1 MSRELTWLG
10 SVVSLQKKITQRN
23 GDLKSQLIRA
33 ERRKQK
39 RAVLLVMPLV
49 AFICLTFAFPI
60 IEMLYRSVDNKA
72 VPNAFPQTVVAIK
85 GWDFNGLP
93 DPQTQHIFA
102 SELLER
108 YQDKTLPKLA
118 NRLNIE
124 VSGMRSL
131 LMKTGRKLAKLDN
144 VAGANASLTDG
155 TKSIDLSSL
164 DKRWGKPKYW
174 AAIKNLSGAY
184 TLSYYLA
191 ALDMRFDEQGNIA
204 QQPDTRQVYV
214 DLFLKTFGMSLA
226 ITVICLAMAYPV
238 AYLLANLPDKQAN
251 LLLIVVLLPFWT
263 SLLVRTTSWIV
274 LLQNQGIVNDLILWL
289 GLSAERI
296 QMMHNTFGTIVAM
309 VHILLPFMILPIYS
323 VMKGISPTYFRAARS
338 LGATPSMAFIKVYM
352 PLTLPG
358 IGAGALLTFI
368 LSIGF
373 YITPALV
380 GGRSG
385 QMISNMIA
393 YHMQT
398 SLNWGMAAALGGLL
412 LAVVLGLFYVFN
424 RVVGIN
430 NIKVGG

>member
-1 MSRELTWLG
+1 MSRELTEL
-10 SVVSLQKKITQRN
+10 SSLSTLQKKLAKPK
-23 GDLKSQLIRA
+23 GDLKSRLQRA
-33 ERRKQK
+33 ERQKQI
-39 RAVLLVMPLV
+39 RSILLILPLV
-49 AFICLTFAFPI
+49 CFICITFAFPI
-60 IEMLYRSVDNKA
+60 VEMLYRSVDNHA
-72 VPNAFPQTVVAIK
+72 VPKGFPNTAQAMEQWDYQQLPSLAIQQQ
-85 GWDFNGLP
+85 FMV
-93 DPQTQHIFA
+93 
-102 SELLER
+102 ELRDR
-108 YQDKTLPKLA
+108 YKDKTLPKLA

-131 LMKTGRKLAKLDN
+131 MMKTGRKLGKLEQLPTS
-144 VAGANASLTDG
+144 VEQIQ
-155 TKSIDLSSL
+155 KL
-164 DKRWGKPKYW
+164 DKRWAKPQYW
-174 AAIKNLSGAY
+174 AAVKTLSSPY

-191 ALDMRFDEQGNIA
+191 ALDMRYDEQGNIS
-204 QQPDTRQVYV
+204 QQPETRQVYV
-214 DLFLKTFGMSLA
+214 DLFSKTFAMSLA
-226 ITVICLAMAYPV
+226 ITLICLVMAYPV

-274 LLQNQGIVNDLILWL
+274 LLQNQGVINDLLIWS
-289 GLSAERI
+289 GVTTERLA
-296 QMMHNTFGTIVAM
+296 MVHNTFGTIIAM
-309 VHILLPFMILPIYS
+309 VHILLPFMILPLYS
-323 VMKGISPTYFRAARS
+323 VMKGISPSYFRAARS
-338 LGATPSMAFIKVYM
+338 LGATPSVAFIKVYM

-412 LAVVLGLFYVFN
+412 LAVVLALFYLFN

>member
-1 MSRELTWLG
+1 MSRELTGLN
-10 SVVSLQKKITQRN
+10 SVLSLQRKLVRTDQS
-23 GDLKSQLIRA
+23 LKAQLKRA
-33 ERRKQK
+33 ERQKQI
-39 RAVLLVMPLV
+39 RSILLILPLV
-49 AFICLTFAFPI
+49 CFICITFAFPI
-60 IEMLYRSVDNKA
+60 AEMLYRSVDNNALPK
-72 VPNAFPQTVVAIK
+72 AFPHSSSAIK
-85 GWDFNGLP
+85 EWDYQGLP
-93 DPQTQHIFA
+93 SLSIQQTFMG
-102 SELLER
+102 ELKQR

-118 NRLNIE
+118 NRMNIE

-131 LMKTGRKLAKLDN
+131 LMKTGRKLAKLE
-144 VAGANASLTDG
+144 SLPENLEEI
-155 TKSIDLSSL
+155 KKL
-164 DKRWGKPKYW
+164 DKRWSKPQYW
-174 AAIKNLSGAY
+174 AALKNLSSPY

-191 ALDMRFDEQGNIA
+191 ALDLRYDAKGEVSA
-204 QQPDTRQVYV
+204 QPETRQVYV
-214 DLFLKTFGMSLA
+214 DLFTKTLGMSLV
-226 ITVICLAMAYPV
+226 ITVICLVMAYPV

-274 LLQNQGIVNDLILWL
+274 LLQNQGVVNDLLLWL
-289 GLSAERI
+289 GITSERLA
-296 QMMHNTFGTIVAM
+296 MMHNTFGTIVAM
-309 VHILLPFMILPIYS
+309 VHILLPFMILPLYS
-323 VMKGISPTYFRAARS
+323 VMKGISPSYFRAARS
-338 LGATPSMAFIKVYM
+338 LGATPSVAFVKVYM
-352 PLTLPG
+352 PLTMPG

-412 LAVVLGLFYVFN
+412 LAVVTVLFYLFN